1 MTPEPRSA
9 STEIRLEGLSKRF
22 GQMLAVDDVSLRIGP
37 GEFFT
42 FLGPSG
48 CGKTTLLRMIAGFVQ
63 PDAGQVY
70 LDGARVDDLPPWRR
84 EVGLVFQNFA
94 LWPHLSVFD
103 NVAFGLR
110 ERRVPR
116 PETRD
121 RVQQALAMVG
131 LEDMAQRRPSQL
143 SGGQQQRVAVARTLV
158 TEPRALLLDEPL
170 SSLDARLR
178 VQMRN
183 ELVRIQRDLGITT
196 VYVTHDQ
203 DEALSLS
210 TRIAVF
216 AAGAV
221 VQQGTPREVYEAPRQ
236 WSVADF
242 VGVTN
247 YLDGRVVDSEG
258 PILSVD
264 TLEAGVQRAVLAPG
278 VTSPPG
284 ADTPVRLCVRPES
297 LRIAGSDRSTTA
309 NRIDGTVIY
318 STYLGSVLQYDVEVA
333 PERIFKIDV
342 PNPRRAEVLAPGTH
356 ISLLYEPGD
365 AVVLPLE

>member
-1 MTPEPRSA
+1 
-9 STEIRLEGLSKRF
+9 
-22 GQMLAVDDVSLRIGP
+22 
-37 GEFFT
+37 
-42 FLGPSG
+42 
-48 CGKTTLLRMIAGFVQ
+48 
-63 PDAGQVY
+63 
-70 LDGARVDDLPPWRR
+70 
-84 EVGLVFQNFA
+84 
-94 LWPHLSVFD
+94 
-103 NVAFGLR
+103 
-110 ERRVPR
+110 
-116 PETRD
+116 
-121 RVQQALAMVG
+121 MVG

-247 YLDGRVVDSEG
+247 YLDGRAVDSEG
-258 PILSVD
+258 PTLSVD